1 MVDNILNEI
10 LIKDWNENLEVSNEI
25 LKKTPSDVAKWRAK

>member
-10 LIKDWNENLEVSNEI
+10 LIKDWNENLEVSNKI
-25 LKKTPSDVAKWRAK
+25 FKKIPNDVAKWRAK